1 MASARPV
8 WLGAT
13 ALVGLVLLGV
23 RPARAMD
30 SEVTSD
36 STAQAYDLR
45 SPTGETLLSRRRFTT
60 MLGVGVYD
68 LFDQRAAAPGDPTVP
83 EVSFRARLR
92 YDADYG
98 MSGATVDP
106 GNPTSLVPGAMQS
119 NVDLMYGYLEGRRFL
134 KGWLGFKLGRQYMT
148 DALGWWSFDGGE
160 VSATTPFFVKVEA
173 YGGLEQRGGF
183 PLSTSRFE
191 ADGVWRGNR
200 SGYDPSLYPQ
210 FQPAAIAPAFGAAIE
225 STGVTWLHSRLSYR
239 RVYDT
244 GASNTSEFASGLYT
258 PVVYDGARISSDKL
272 GYAADANLAD
282 VAGVKAGVV
291 YDFYNAEATQLY
303 ATVDGYL
310 GKKVTLSAD
319 YDYYV
324 PTFDADSIWNFFA
337 GEPMNDLGLRANV
350 DVTDKISVS
359 GGGKV
364 RIYDVQT
371 GPQAPGGSGTYA
383 PYPNY
388 SPAFDIFPGNGHPFD
403 EGANLSARYRTGA
416 TLVSLRSAGN
426 WGDEGDR
433 VGADVAAQH
442 VFESRY
448 VTSVRTGVWQWDDKL
463 RPDRDATSF
472 NYVLGA
478 GYRFAPR
485 CQTLFEFEHDMNRLV
500 GQRIRLML
508 TLSLAVG
515 K

>member
-1 MASARPV
+1 MRRRALPGPV
-8 WLGAT
+8 V
-13 ALVGLVLLGV
+13 VGVVVAVILTGV
-23 RPARAMD
+23 HPARATD
-30 SEVTSD
+30 AEVTSD

-68 LFDQRAAAPGDPTVP
+68 VFDLRATAPAGDPTVP
-83 EVSFRARLR
+83 EINFKARMR

-98 MSGATVDP
+98 MSGGTVDP
-106 GNPTSLVPGAMQS
+106 NNPTALVPGASQS

-134 KGWLGFKLGRQYMT
+134 RGWLGFKLGRQYMT

-160 VSATTPFFVKVEA
+160 VSATTPWFVKAEI
-173 YGGLEQRGGF
+173 YGGLEQRGGLA
-183 PLSTSRFE
+183 LSSSRFE
-191 ADGVWRGNR
+191 SDGVWRGNR
-200 SGYDPSLYPQ
+200 QNYDPALYPQ
-210 FQPAAIAPAFGAAIE
+210 FQPAAIAPAYGAALE
-225 STGVTWLHSRLSYR
+225 STGVTWLHSRLTYR

-244 GASNTSEFASGLYT
+244 GASNTSEFASGLYS
-258 PVVYDGARISSDKL
+258 PVIYDGARISSDRL
-272 GYAADANLAD
+272 GYAIDVNLHD
-282 VAGVKAGVV
+282 YGGIKAGIV
-291 YDFYNAEATQLY
+291 YDFYNDEATQAY
-303 ATVDGYL
+303 ASVDGYI
-310 GKKVTLSAD
+310 GKKVTVSAD

-337 GEPMNDLGLRANV
+337 GEPMNDVGLRANV
-350 DVTDKISVS
+350 DLTDHISFA
-359 GGGKV
+359 GGGKLRV
-364 RIYDVQT
+364 YAVQT
-371 GPQAPGGSGTYA
+371 SQQSASPYA
-383 PYPNY
+383 NY
-388 SPAFDIFPGNGHPFD
+388 SPITALDVFPGNGHPFD
-403 EGANLSARYRTGA
+403 EGGNLSARYRTGA
-416 TLVSLRSAGN
+416 TLVSLRGAGN

-472 NYVLGA
+472 NYVLGV

-508 TLSLAVG
+508 MLSLAVG